1 LTKAGLAVDVD
12 ARVAAAARLAPD
24 APVRAIDVL
33 AGIATDVPRTFVGP
47 GKTAAL
53 LGSSGVGKS
62 TLANFLLGSGEHR
75 TGPVRERDGRG
86 KHTTARRELFPLPD
100 GGALID
106 TPGMRELALWAEPE
120 ALDHSFSDIAA
131 LAADCRF
138 RDCEHRGEPG
148 CAVHAAIEAGDLE
161 PGRLAS
167 YVAL

>member
-1 LTKAGLAVDVD
+1 M
-12 ARVAAAARLAPD
+12 P
-24 APVRAIDVL
+24 AI
-33 AGIATDVPRTFVGP
+33 
-47 GKTAAL
+47 
-53 LGSSGVGKS
+53 
-62 TLANFLLGSGEHR
+62 LGSGEHR

-167 YVAL
+167 YVALRRELMRHADQRRERERRPEARVQARALRRRLREKGRE